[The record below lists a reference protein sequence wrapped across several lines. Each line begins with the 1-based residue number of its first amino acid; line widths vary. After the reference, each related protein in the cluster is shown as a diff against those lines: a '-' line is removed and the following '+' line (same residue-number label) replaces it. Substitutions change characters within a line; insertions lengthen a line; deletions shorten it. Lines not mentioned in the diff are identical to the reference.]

1 MANIT
6 ISGASTGSFNMTD
19 EIRDIGNSKYLK
31 VAMSDKPYYARLST
45 EKPSNNNIYVIIDNT
60 KYYVQQN
67 PILFEPIY
75 YEPDYSNFEQ
85 RFTVWLPKGRYLVEF
100 NTTNT
105 TTGTFTIP
113 SGLNTTIVYSYKK
126 GVGATLSI
134 TSEGW
139 RIFDK
144 SRETGRNRTW
154 FKISRQGD

>member
-31 VAMSDKPYYARLST
+31 VAVSDKSYYARLST
-45 EKPSNNNIYVIIDNT
+45 EKPANNNMFVIIDNT

-67 PILFEPIY
+67 PILFEPVH
-75 YEPDYSNFEQ
+75 YEHDYSNFEQ

-105 TTGTFTIP
+105 TTYTFTIP
-113 SGLNTTIVYSYKK
+113 SGIDATIVYSYKK

-144 SRETGRNRTW
+144 ARETGKNRTW
-154 FKISRQGD
+154 FTLSRQGD

>member
-75 YEPDYSNFEQ
+75 YEHDYSNDLLYGYQ
-85 RFTVWLPKGRYLVEF
+85 KVDIWLNL
-100 NTTNT
+100 
-105 TTGTFTIP
+105 IP
-113 SGLNTTIVYSYKK
+113 QIQQQV
-126 GVGATLSI
+126 LS
-134 TSEGW
+134 
-139 RIFDK
+139 
-144 SRETGRNRTW
+144 
-154 FKISRQGD
+154 QYQVV

>member
-67 PILFEPIY
+67 PILFEPVH
-75 YEPDYSNFEQ
+75 YEHDYSNFEQ

-105 TTGTFTIP
+105 TTDTFTIP

-144 SRETGRNRTW
+144 SREAWRNRTW
-154 FKISRQGD
+154 FTLSRQGD

>member
-67 PILFEPIY
+67 PILFEQIY
-75 YEPDYSNFEQ
+75 YEHDYSDFEQ
-85 RFTVWLPKGRYLVEF
+85 RFTVWLPKGRYFVEF
-100 NTTNT
+100 YTTNT
-105 TTGTFTIP
+105 TTGTFIIP
-113 SGLNTTIVYSYKK
+113 SGLNAMILYSYRRGI
-126 GVGATLSI
+126 GVQLAIGSDG
-134 TSEGW
+134 S
-139 RIFDK
+139 RIFYK
-144 SRETGRNRTW
+144 AREAWRDLTW
-154 FKISRQGD
+154 FTLSRQGD

>member
-31 VAMSDKPYYARLST
+31 VAMSDKSYYARLST
-45 EKPSNNNIYVIIDNT
+45 EKPSDNNMFVIIDNT
-60 KYYVQQN
+60 KYFVQAN
-67 PILFEPIY
+67 PILFEPVH
-75 YEPDYSNFEQ
+75 YEHNYSNFEQ

-105 TTGTFTIP
+105 TTDTFTIP
-113 SGLNTTIVYSYKK
+113 SGLNTTIVYSYEK

-134 TSEGW
+134 TSEGR

-144 SRETGRNRTW
+144 SLETGKNRTW
-154 FKISRQGD
+154 FTLSRQGD

>member
-31 VAMSDKPYYARLST
+31 VAMSDKSYYARLST
-45 EKPSNNNIYVIIDNT
+45 EKPSDNNMFVIIDNT
-60 KYYVQQN
+60 KYFVQAN
-67 PILFEPIY
+67 PLLFEPVH
-75 YEPDYSNFEQ
+75 YEHNYSNFEQ

-105 TTGTFTIP
+105 TTDTFTIP
-113 SGLNTTIVYSYKK
+113 SGLNTTIVYSYEK

-134 TSEGW
+134 TSEGR

-154 FKISRQGD
+154 FTLSRQGD

>member
-1 MANIT
+1 
-6 ISGASTGSFNMTD
+6 
-19 EIRDIGNSKYLK
+19 
-31 VAMSDKPYYARLST
+31 V
-45 EKPSNNNIYVIIDNT
+45 IDNT
-60 KYYVQQN
+60 KYYAQQN

-75 YEPDYSNFEQ
+75 YEHDYSNFEQ

-100 NTTNT
+100 STTNT
-105 TTGTFTIP
+105 TTDTFTIP

>member
-31 VAMSDKPYYARLST
+31 VAMSDKSYYARLST
-45 EKPSNNNIYVIIDNT
+45 EKPANNNMFVIIDNT

-67 PILFEPIY
+67 PILFKPIY
-75 YEPDYSNFEQ
+75 YEHDYSGFEQ
-85 RFTVWLPKGRYLVEF
+85 RFTVWLPKGRYLVKI

-105 TTGTFTIP
+105 TTNTFTIP
-113 SGLNTTIVYSYKK
+113 SGIDATIVYSYKK

-134 TSEGW
+134 TSEG
-139 RIFDK
+139 RIIFYK
-144 SRETGRNRTW
+144 GRETGRNQTW
-154 FKISRQGD
+154 FELSRQGD

>member
-31 VAMSDKPYYARLST
+31 VAMSDKSYYARLST
-45 EKPSNNNIYVIIDNT
+45 EKPSNNNMFVVIDNT
-60 KYYVQQN
+60 KYYVQAN

-75 YEPDYSNFEQ
+75 YEHDYSNFEQ

-100 NTTNT
+100 NTTST
-105 TTGTFTIP
+105 STRTFVIP
-113 SGLNTTIVYSYKK
+113 RGLNAIIVHRTAIGKK
-126 GVGATLSI
+126 VFLTV
-134 TSEGW
+134 TSDNQVLFNQNNTQG
-139 RIFDK
+139 
-144 SRETGRNRTW
+144 NHRTW

>member
-19 EIRDIGNSKYLK
+19 EIRDLGNSKYLK

-75 YEPDYSNFEQ
+75 YKHDYSNFEQ

-134 TSEGW
+134 TSEGR
-139 RIFDK
+139 RILSNFLVLCVFN
-144 SRETGRNRTW
+144 SQ
-154 FKISRQGD
+154 S

>member
-75 YEPDYSNFEQ
+75 YEHDYSNFEQ

-105 TTGTFTIP
+105 TTDTFTIP
-113 SGLNTTIVYSYKK
+113 SGLNAMILYSYRRGI
-126 GVGATLSI
+126 GVQLAIGSDG
-134 TSEGW
+134 S
-139 RIFDK
+139 RIFYK
-144 SRETGRNRTW
+144 AREAGRNRTW

>member
-75 YEPDYSNFEQ
+75 YEHDNSKFEQ
-85 RFTVWLPKGRYLVEF
+85 RFTVWLPKGKYLVEF
-100 NTTNT
+100 YTKSISTS
-105 TTGTFTIP
+105 TFVTH
-113 SGLNTTIVYSYKK
+113 SGLNATIVHIPVIGKQVS
-126 GVGATLSI
+126 LSV
-134 TSEGW
+134 TSDGQVL
-139 RIFDK
+139 FNQNK
-144 SRETGRNRTW
+144 PQGSNKTW
-154 FKISRQGD
+154 FRLSRQGD

>member
-19 EIRDIGNSKYLK
+19 EIRDIGNSKNLK
-31 VAMSDKPYYARLST
+31 VAMSDKSYYARLST
-45 EKPSNNNIYVIIDNT
+45 EKPSDNNMYVIIDNT

-75 YEPDYSNFEQ
+75 YEHDYSSFEQ

-100 NTTNT
+100 NTTST
-105 TTGTFTIP
+105 STSTFVIP
-113 SGLNTTIVYSYKK
+113 RGLNAIIVYRTAIGKK
-126 GVGATLSI
+126 VFLTV
-134 TSEGW
+134 TSDNQVLFNQNNTQG
-139 RIFDK
+139 
-144 SRETGRNRTW
+144 NHRTW

>member
-67 PILFEPIY
+67 LILFEPIY
-75 YEPDYSNFEQ
+75 YEHDYSNFEQ

-105 TTGTFTIP
+105 TTDTFTIP

-126 GVGATLSI
+126 GIGVTLSI

-139 RIFDK
+139 IIFNK

>member
-75 YEPDYSNFEQ
+75 YEHDNSNFEQ
-85 RFTVWLPKGRYLVEF
+85 RFTVWLPKGEYLVEF
-100 NTTNT
+100 YTKSTST
-105 TTGTFTIP
+105 STFVAP
-113 SGLNTTIVYSYKK
+113 SGLNATIVCGNVIGKQIALSVTSDRQVLFKQNKQQGSYK
-126 GVGATLSI
+126 
-134 TSEGW
+134 
-139 RIFDK
+139 
-144 SRETGRNRTW
+144 TW
-154 FKISRQGD
+154 FRLSRQGD

>member
-6 ISGASTGSFNMTD
+6 ISGASAGSFNMTD

-31 VAMSDKPYYARLST
+31 VAMSDKSYYARLST
-45 EKPSNNNIYVIIDNT
+45 EKPANNNMFVIIDNT

-75 YEPDYSNFEQ
+75 YEHDYSDFEQ

-100 NTTNT
+100 NTTST
-105 TTGTFTIP
+105 LTRTFVIP
-113 SGLNTTIVYSYKK
+113 RGLNAIIVHRTAIRKQ
-126 GVGATLSI
+126 VFLTV
-134 TSEGW
+134 TSDRQVLFNQNNTQGNH
-139 RIFDK
+139 
-144 SRETGRNRTW
+144 STW

>member
-75 YEPDYSNFEQ
+75 YEHDYSNFEQ

-105 TTGTFTIP
+105 TTDTFTIP

-144 SRETGRNRTW
+144 SRERGRNINW

>member
-6 ISGASTGSFNMTD
+6 ISGASTGSLNMTD

-45 EKPSNNNIYVIIDNT
+45 EKPSDNNMYVVIDNT

-75 YEPDYSNFEQ
+75 HEHDYSNFEQ

-100 NTTNT
+100 NTTST
-105 TTGTFTIP
+105 STSTFVTH
-113 SGLNTTIVYSYKK
+113 SGLNATIVCRTAIGKQIS
-126 GVGATLSI
+126 LSV
-134 TSEGW
+134 TSDRQVLFNQNKMQG
-139 RIFDK
+139 
-144 SRETGRNRTW
+144 NQTW
-154 FKISRQGD
+154 FRLSRQGD